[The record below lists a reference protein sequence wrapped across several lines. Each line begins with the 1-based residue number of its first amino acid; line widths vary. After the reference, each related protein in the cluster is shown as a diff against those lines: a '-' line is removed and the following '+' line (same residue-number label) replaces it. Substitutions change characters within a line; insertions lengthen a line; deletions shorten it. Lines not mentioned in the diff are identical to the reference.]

1 MKIFLTG
8 GTGFIGSHFVNQAH
22 RAGHEII
29 ALRRSASSLPRIP
42 LQRQP
47 VWINK
52 AMTELAAEDFA
63 ACEALV
69 HLAAYSANMPYDTL
83 PNCIRPDLDIFENL
97 EKYLADGIEFLP
109 SSWAAIRRCRCSLP
123 ILKTENNQAE

>member
-29 ALRRSASSLPRIP
+29 ALRRSASNLPRVQ

-63 ACEALV
+63 ACEVLV
-69 HLAAYSANMPYDTL
+69 HLAAYSANMSYDTL
-83 PNCIRPDLDIFENL
+83 PNCIHWNVQAP
-97 EKYLADGIEFLP
+97 LAMFAAALSAGIT
-109 SSWAAIRRCRCSLP
+109 SYVVAGSCS
-123 ILKTENNQAE
+123 EYGRSAERYEWPFAT